1 MQSNIRKSF
10 EKRLISMP
18 NGLGASNTAFEN
30 VKFTP
35 KLDQPYQLTRLV
47 PLPVENPTIGD
58 DYHREVGFYQI
69 VLSYPKG
76 EGVGAIATQAD
87 KIKDYFKR
95 GTTLVEGSDKVI
107 VDRTPETSPV
117 YINDT
122 RAEIT
127 IRIRY
132 FSNQF

>member
-47 PLPVENPTIGD
+47 PLPVENPTLGD

>member
-10 EKRLISMP
+10 EKRLISIP

-47 PLPVENPTIGD
+47 PLPVENPTLGD

>member
-1 MQSNIRKSF
+1 LQSNIRKSF

-47 PLPVENPTIGD
+47 PLPVENPTLGD

>member
-47 PLPVENPTIGD
+47 PLPVENPTLGD

-76 EGVGAIATQAD
+76 EGVGAIAAQAD